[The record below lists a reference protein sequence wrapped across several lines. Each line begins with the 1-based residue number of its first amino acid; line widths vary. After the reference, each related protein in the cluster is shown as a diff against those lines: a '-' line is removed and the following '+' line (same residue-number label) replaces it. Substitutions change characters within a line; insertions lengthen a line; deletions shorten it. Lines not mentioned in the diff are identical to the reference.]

1 MATGRDQNDPNGE
14 NARKEKIVM
23 RHYETIFIINPGIN
37 EEDYKGVVKKFSEL
51 VEKQKSVPIRVEEWG
66 TQRLAYRVGKSDKG
80 AYVLL
85 NYCAEPGA
93 TAELERELK
102 LDDRVL
108 LYQTVKL
115 ADHVDPQELLLKET
129 EARRQSAPEENQGSQ
144 GDEGG
149 QEKGEVSKEE
159 EVKSDV

>member
-1 MATGRDQNDPNGE
+1 
-14 NARKEKIVM
+14 M
-23 RHYETIFIINPGIN
+23 RHYETIFIINPGVT

-51 VEKQKSVPIRVEEWG
+51 VEKQKSVPIRLEEWG

-80 AYVLL
+80 AYILL
-85 NYCAEPGA
+85 NYCGEPGV

-115 ADHVDPQELLLKET
+115 ADDVDPQELLLKET
-129 EARRQSAPEENQGSQ
+129 EARKKSAPEEDRGS
-144 GDEGG
+144 EGVDVG
-149 QEKGEVSKEE
+149 QEKEEVLKEE